1 MKKEYLT
8 PNYEVEKFENEDV
21 ILTSGVGKSDNNH
34 SFGGN
39 PDLSI

>member
-21 ILTSGVGKSDNNH
+21 ILTSGVDKSDKNH

>member
-21 ILTSGVGKSDNNH
+21 ILTSGVCKSDKNH

>member
-21 ILTSGVGKSDNNH
+21 ILTLGVGKSDKNH
-34 SFGGN
+34 SFGGD